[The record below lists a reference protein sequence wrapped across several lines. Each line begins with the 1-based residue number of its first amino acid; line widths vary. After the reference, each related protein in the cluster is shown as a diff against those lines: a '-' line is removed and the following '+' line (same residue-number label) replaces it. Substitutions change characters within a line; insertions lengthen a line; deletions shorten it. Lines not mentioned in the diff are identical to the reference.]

1 MKPLLLIFQILLLAL
16 LISPVQAQESDCTC
30 QQDVDFLNSQLKK
43 TPAYKQNK
51 KAYQQVYQ
59 TQLAAVKEITGAY
72 PCLVLL
78 NRMLLPLND
87 NHMKVYGVDN
97 GFTDAVVEDQQ
108 AMEAFK
114 KSEAYSLFTKPKLD
128 LDSLEQVLSKKPFDE
143 PEGIYF
149 RSGFA
154 TLAVAFNKNT
164 QVYQAIILK
173 SESPSWERGE
183 LIYTLIPYGNGYLR
197 GIGGNS
203 KTKRLVAFTERINEG
218 IFLTLGF
225 QKDPS
230 QLNFSSEIHP
240 DTNYFR
246 KELTSDI
253 TYIKV
258 GSFNS
263 FYPTLSDAE
272 AFYASLKSSLSKKQL
287 VVDLRDNGGGGDR
300 NSGILFDIL
309 KAYSQT
315 KRIYLITN
323 HRTAS
328 NAEQFTQKLKSL
340 GNCMTLGDRTFG
352 TASYEVKNS
361 ASALPCGKFKV
372 ILTAKAHKPYLPL
385 ESQGIA
391 PDVYLAYDRDW
402 LEQVL
407 EYIAKNN

>member
-1 MKPLLLIFQILLLAL
+1 MKPLLLIFQILLLVL
-16 LISPVQAQESDCTC
+16 LTSPVQAQESDCTC

-43 TPAYKQNK
+43 KPAYKQNK
-51 KAYQQVYQ
+51 RAYQQVYQ
-59 TQLAAVKEITGAY
+59 TQLAAAKEITRAY

-97 GFTDAVVEDQQ
+97 GFTDAVGEDQE
-108 AMEAFK
+108 AMDVFK

-164 QVYQAIILK
+164 QAYQAIILK

-263 FYPTLSDAE
+263 FYQPCLMRNI
-272 AFYASLKSSLSKKQL
+272 YASLKSSLSKKQL

-300 NSGILFDIL
+300 I
-309 KAYSQT
+309 
-315 KRIYLITN
+315 R
-323 HRTAS
+323 AS
-328 NAEQFTQKLKSL
+328 F
-340 GNCMTLGDRTFG
+340 
-352 TASYEVKNS
+352 
-361 ASALPCGKFKV
+361 
-372 ILTAKAHKPYLPL
+372 LT
-385 ESQGIA
+385 S
-391 PDVYLAYDRDW
+391 
-402 LEQVL
+402 
-407 EYIAKNN
+407 